1 VVRIFPVVVHFKV
14 REVEGCAVLRTS
26 RLGRAALAFGVR
38 VQQPEVIEPRARR
51 STEMHEQGEV
61 CILLNRKWNLPQPR
75 AFFDC
80 STGEPNR
87 YRN

>member
-38 VQQPEVIEPRARR
+38 VQQPELIEPRASR
-51 STEMHEQGEV
+51 STEMHEQGE
-61 CILLNRKWNLPQPR
+61 CTILLNRKWNLPQPR
-75 AFFDC
+75 AVL
-80 STGEPNR
+80 TVPAGN
-87 YRN
+87 